1 MKQLN
6 TKILNIEIARITWP
20 TFREVATTSLAVFLI
35 MGMASMVLFVIDQ
48 LLGHASH
55 LLVD

>member
-6 TKILNIEIARITWP
+6 TKALSIEINRIAWP
-20 TFREVATTSLAVFLI
+20 TFREVAITSLAVFLI
-35 MGMASMVLFVIDQ
+35 MGMASLVLFVIDQ